1 MIYLTFKHSRQGGI
15 NAIELTEDG
24 IEEAQNLA
32 DLRKLSDEQIVMEFL
47 QEQMAAKMAVEG

>member
-32 DLRKLSDEQIVMEFL
+32 DLRKLSDEEIVLAFL
-47 QEQMAAKMAVEG
+47 QEQIKMKEAA